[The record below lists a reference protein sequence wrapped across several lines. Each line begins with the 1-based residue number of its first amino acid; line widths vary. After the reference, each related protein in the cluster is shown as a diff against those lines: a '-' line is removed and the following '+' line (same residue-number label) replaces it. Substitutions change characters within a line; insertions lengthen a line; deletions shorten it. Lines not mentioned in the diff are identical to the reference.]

1 MKHTIQHTILIFW
14 GLLASLQLATGQTNI
29 TLCLTNNSL
38 LNGTLVQESDSNLV
52 VTIDGLNT
60 VFGKEQ
66 IRWQQ
71 RKIVKTP
78 PSGESVADTSR
89 PIPANSS
96 PPVATSGNSPELVA
110 GQAAMTSPTDYTQA
124 LEAVRQKVIAPRKLE
139 AYKEM
144 KMVDGK
150 WQLVVDPDSKA
161 GAERYK
167 KANGY
172 YDQTMSGVMNGSVSQ
187 DSLVQQAKSVLA
199 DCDKYKEERKND
211 PQYEKEIATLRE
223 FVRRSEAGEKFN
235 FTPAP

>member
-1 MKHTIQHTILIFW
+1 MKQTMLIFW
-14 GLLASLQLATGQTNI
+14 GLVASFQLVTGQTNI

-38 LNGTLVQESDSNLV
+38 LNGTLVQESGSNLV
-52 VTIDGLNT
+52 VSIDGLNT

-71 RKIVKTP
+71 RKIIKTP
-78 PSGESVADTSR
+78 PSGETFTEASR
-89 PIPANSS
+89 PSLASGPV
-96 PPVATSGNSPELVA
+96 PVATSGNSPDLVA
-110 GQAAMTSPTDYTQA
+110 SPTAMTSPTDYAQA
-124 LEAVRQKVIAPRKLE
+124 LEEVRQKVIAPRKLE

-150 WQLVVDPDSKA
+150 WQLVVDPNSKA

-167 KANGY
+167 KANAY
-172 YDQTMSGVMNGSVSQ
+172 YDQTMPGVMNGSVSQ

-199 DCDKYKEERKND
+199 DCDKYKEERKNE

-235 FTPAP
+235 FSPVP

>member
-1 MKHTIQHTILIFW
+1 
-14 GLLASLQLATGQTNI
+14 
-29 TLCLTNNSL
+29 
-38 LNGTLVQESDSNLV
+38 
-52 VTIDGLNT
+52 
-60 VFGKEQ
+60 
-66 IRWQQ
+66 
-71 RKIVKTP
+71 
-78 PSGESVADTSR
+78 
-89 PIPANSS
+89 
-96 PPVATSGNSPELVA
+96 
-110 GQAAMTSPTDYTQA
+110 MTSPTDYTQA